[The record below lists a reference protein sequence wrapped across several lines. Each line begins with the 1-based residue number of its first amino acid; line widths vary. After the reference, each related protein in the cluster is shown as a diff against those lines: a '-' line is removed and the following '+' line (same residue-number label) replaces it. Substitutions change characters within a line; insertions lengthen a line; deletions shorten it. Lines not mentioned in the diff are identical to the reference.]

1 VPVKVDREE
10 RPDLDRV
17 YQTVCQTV
25 TGSGGW
31 PLSVWLT
38 PDGDPFYVGT
48 YFPPEAKGG
57 RPGFGDVLERVADSW
72 ADPEERESLADRAEE
87 GTQAARNELQE
98 TPGRE
103 LDARDE
109 SETGPGASPLSDV
122 ADALARSADRER
134 GGFSRTGP
142 KFPSPWRIEA
152 LLAAYERTGRDG
164 YRDVAL
170 TTLEAMH
177 EGGVYDHLGGGFHRY
192 ATDRTWT
199 VPHFEK
205 MLYDN
210 AELARVHL
218 AARQVTGDERYAEVA
233 RETFAFVA
241 RELGH
246 PEGGFYGTLDARSRP
261 PDGGDPEEG
270 AFYVWT
276 PESVRDALDEGDA
289 ELFERRFGVT
299 DGGNF
304 EGRTVLT
311 LDATVEEL
319 AETRGESVETVR
331 ERVDRVE
338 RAAFEARAE
347 RPRPNRDEKVLA
359 GWNGLMVHALAEGG
373 RVLGEETYVDRAR
386 EALGFVREHLYDPAT
401 GRLSRR
407 YADRDGPDVAGV
419 GYLEDYAF
427 LGRGALA
434 LYGVTGEV
442 DHLGLALSLAETIV
456 DAFHDPDRNTLYFTP
471 DHGETPVTRP
481 QEPRDQSTP
490 SSLAV
495 ALDLLGALDHFRP
508 DDRFGTVVES
518 TLRSNAARLESRP
531 AEHVSLALA
540 ADRAAT
546 GHAEVTVAADT
557 RHDGAV
563 AVPDE
568 WHRRLAERYVP
579 GLLLAPRPATDR
591 GLDDWLARLD
601 LDEAGPVWADRTAED
616 GPTAYVCRS
625 FTCSPPQTEIGPATE
640 WLDDLSPRPRS
651 RTVDE

>member
-1 VPVKVDREE
+1 
-10 RPDLDRV
+10 
-17 YQTVCQTV
+17 
-25 TGSGGW
+25 
-31 PLSVWLT
+31 
-38 PDGDPFYVGT
+38 
-48 YFPPEAKGG
+48 
-57 RPGFGDVLERVADSW
+57 
-72 ADPEERESLADRAEE
+72 
-87 GTQAARNELQE
+87 
-98 TPGRE
+98 
-103 LDARDE
+103 
-109 SETGPGASPLSDV
+109 
-122 ADALARSADRER
+122 
-134 GGFSRTGP
+134 
-142 KFPSPWRIEA
+142 
-152 LLAAYERTGRDG
+152 
-164 YRDVAL
+164 
-170 TTLEAMH
+170 
-177 EGGVYDHLGGGFHRY
+177 
-192 ATDRTWT
+192 
-199 VPHFEK
+199 
-205 MLYDN
+205 
-210 AELARVHL
+210 
-218 AARQVTGDERYAEVA
+218 
-233 RETFAFVA
+233 
-241 RELGH
+241 
-246 PEGGFYGTLDARSRP
+246 
-261 PDGGDPEEG
+261 
-270 AFYVWT
+270 
-276 PESVRDALDEGDA
+276 
-289 ELFERRFGVT
+289 
-299 DGGNF
+299 
-304 EGRTVLT
+304 
-311 LDATVEEL
+311 
-319 AETRGESVETVR
+319 
-331 ERVDRVE
+331 
-338 RAAFEARAE
+338 
-347 RPRPNRDEKVLA
+347 
-359 GWNGLMVHALAEGG
+359 MVHALAEGG

-386 EALGFVREHLYDPAT
+386 EALAFVRERLYDPAT

-531 AEHVSLALA
+531 TEHVSLALA

-546 GHAEVTVAADT
+546 GHAEVTVAADG

-601 LDEAGPVWADRTAED
+601 LDEAGPVWADRTAEN

-625 FTCSPPQTEIGPATE
+625 FTCSPPQTEIDPATE
-640 WLDDLSPRPRS
+640 WLDDLSPRSRS